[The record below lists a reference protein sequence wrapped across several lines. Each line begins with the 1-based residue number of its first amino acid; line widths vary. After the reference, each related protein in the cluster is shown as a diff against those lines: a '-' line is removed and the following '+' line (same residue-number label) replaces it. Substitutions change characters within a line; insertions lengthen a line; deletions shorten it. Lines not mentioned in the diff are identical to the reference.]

1 MLHAKVNS
9 DANATLR
16 IILVAVPLLWGFV
29 TTAHAQYYPPPENAG
44 GWRRLVNANTTPNL
58 SQKATIRTTAGLDW
72 DVLKQAWNA
81 TSKYGGTFLVIR
93 NGWIAAEWGSVT
105 TPKQI
110 ASCTKTLTSLAMHR
124 MFQMSASGKFTNVIA
139 PEDLAYLYLPPSWGE
154 NATRRTI
161 SIRHLLTMSS
171 GLEPHDNPPSPS
183 SSTAAYRQLLLNPP
197 VRTAPGVEWSY
208 ASLPVDVLS
217 LVTERVTGKTLADF
231 FRTEIGSKIG
241 ASSVKWGALGSHTY
255 ASAYSSMTSRDLAR
269 ISYLL
274 LRRGS
279 WQGKRIVSGARID
292 SLTSWDPAL
301 GKTVYGEQVKFP
313 TDPNSHKRFGRLTWT
328 NRTQSSYVGTG
339 VPSDAYYC
347 AGFGT
352 KFAMVIPSLDMIVVR
367 NQDGPTPWSDS
378 VFKNITTLVMRAVVD
393 D

>member
-1 MLHAKVNS
+1 MLRANMNS
-9 DANATLR
+9 DAFAILR
-16 IILVAVPLLWGFV
+16 RILVAALLWCCV

-44 GWRRLVNANTTPNL
+44 GWRRLVNANTVPNS

-124 MFQMSASGKFTNVIA
+124 MFEMSAHGKFTNAIS
-139 PEDLAYLYLPPSWGE
+139 PQDLAYLYLPPSWGD
-154 NATRRTI
+154 NATRRSI

-197 VRTAPGVEWSY
+197 VRSAPGAQWIY

-217 LVTERVTGKTLADF
+217 LVTERVTGTTLADF
-231 FRTEIGSKIG
+231 FRKEIGSKIG
-241 ASSVKWGALGSHTY
+241 AASVKWGSLGSHTY

-279 WQGKRIVSGARID
+279 WKGNRIVSGARID

-301 GKTVYGEQVKFP
+301 GKAVYGDQVKFP

-328 NRTQSSYVGTG
+328 NRTQSSYVGAG
-339 VPSDAYYC
+339 VPADAYYC

-352 KFAMVIPSLDMIVVR
+352 KFAMAIPSLDMIVVR

-378 VFKNITTLVMRAVVD
+378 VFKNITTLVMRAVID